1 MPQLNFADYPPQ
13 LIWLA
18 ITFVL
23 LYFLM
28 SRLVLPGV
36 SRVLERRQAK
46 IATDLEAAEKRRAE
60 AEEALA
66 NYEKTLSEARR
77 EAQAAVKAA
86 GDEMAK
92 QQAQRE
98 AIFAAE
104 IGKRTREAEAQIEA
118 AKQRALA
125 ETRNVAGEIAG
136 TITAKLAKLT
146 PSADQIAAAVDA
158 SRRERA

>member
-136 TITAKLAKLT
+136 TITAKLAQLT

>member
-28 SRLVLPGV
+28 SRLALPGV

-46 IATDLEAAEKRRAE
+46 IAADLEAAEKRRAE

-66 NYEKTLSEARR
+66 NYEKTLAGARL

-86 GDEMAK
+86 SDEMAK

-98 AIFAAE
+98 ATFAAE
-104 IGKRTREAEAQIEA
+104 IGKRTREAEAQIET
-118 AKQRALA
+118 AKQRALT

-136 TITAKLAKLT
+136 SITAKLAQMM
-146 PSADQIAAAVDA
+146 PGADQIAAAVDA
-158 SRRERA
+158 VRRERA

>member
-23 LYFLM
+23 LYVLM
-28 SRLVLPGV
+28 ARLALPSV

-46 IATDLEAAEKRRAE
+46 IANDLEAAEKRRAE

-66 NYEKTLSEARR
+66 AYEKTLAAARGD
-77 EAQAAVKAA
+77 AQAAVKAA
-86 GDEMAK
+86 SDEMAK
-92 QQAQRE
+92 LQAQRE
-98 AIFAAE
+98 AAFAAE

-136 TITAKLAKLT
+136 TITAKLAQLT